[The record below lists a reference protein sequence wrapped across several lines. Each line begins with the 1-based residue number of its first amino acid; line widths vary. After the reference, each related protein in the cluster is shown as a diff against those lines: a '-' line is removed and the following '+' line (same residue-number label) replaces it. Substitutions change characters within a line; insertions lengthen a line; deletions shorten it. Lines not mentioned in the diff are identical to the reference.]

1 MDGWLGV
8 GRWVGRWT
16 EDWMGRS
23 GWINGWVGE
32 WVGWMVGQLDLDSE
46 NPSFEQFHD
55 SRHQCPTHTEYPRVS
70 HHKYL

>member
-1 MDGWLGV
+1 
-8 GRWVGRWT
+8 
-16 EDWMGRS
+16 
-23 GWINGWVGE
+23 
-32 WVGWMVGQLDLDSE
+32 VGWMVGQLDLDSE